1 MHRLSLL
8 LLLVFATPLAAQH
21 DTTRLP
27 TGVRLGMI
35 YQTLKRPSLAVRSF
49 TALDDGAAAEQI
61 GEIVRRDLD
70 YSDRFEMFDV
80 PPQLA
85 SGPVDYA
92 TWNGLNVVYVLDGAV
107 EPLDD

>member
-1 MHRLSLL
+1 MQTHRLSLL
-8 LLLVFATPLAAQH
+8 LLLVLATPLAAQQ

-35 YQTLKRPSLAVRSF
+35 YQTLRRPSLAVRAF
-49 TALDDGAAAEQI
+49 TSAGDAELAAQV
-61 GEIVRRDLD
+61 GEIIRRDLD
-70 YSDRFEMFDV
+70 DSDRFEMFEV

-92 TWNGLNVVYVLDGAV
+92 TWNGLNVASS
-107 EPLDD
+107 